1 LTALSPLQRR
11 GSPARQRMLLLAV
24 LLAAAL
30 LSAAPPARAST
41 QAMVMELHQASATV
55 SAPYFRVNAKPG
67 GRQAV
72 GTIQLFNRTS
82 RRLAVR
88 LDPVDGITANAL
100 GSLYGAVGEPIHGS
114 ALWLRLGSPRVSIPA
129 GGSRTVSVAIDVPGS
144 AGAGDFLSGVSV
156 QSIESSSAS
165 ELKRS
170 VAGVELLLPGP
181 REPRL
186 TFTGARAQRAHGAV
200 LFSLYATNSGNVI
213 LKEVRGHVLVTQGA
227 HTVLSSQIGPG
238 TFVSHTSI
246 EMPIEAIDTRAG
258 RAAAYR
264 IRAQLFYKHQVAK
277 LDTLVHAAG
286 DPGGQAGVWRRID
299 PGIASLLFGGLLAL
313 LLAVVVLLR
322 RRRCLLSHRATLRLL
337 ERMLPDFDER
347 EQPLSVIRV
356 AVDEPSRSKNRRLAR
371 LLRLELL
378 TEDVVCELS
387 GRGLLIVLPDTAGH
401 DATDLCTEL
410 ALLLAGAG
418 AQHEADSIETAT
430 ADSRED
436 LDELVQWLR
445 ASGLGMLGRGRAPA
459 QNATPA
465 LATSERSSIALRPSW
480 SSRLCELFG
489 PSFADLGNAQIE
501 ALVEHGVRADAD
513 LSFRATLYGK
523 SAVARRELCRDVAA
537 MRNDRGG
544 VIVLGVADRDSVA
557 VACPGVRLSRREE
570 RRMRETVA
578 SGTAPHAAF
587 SIQAVKGRARG
598 RGYYLLIAEPSPL
611 RPHAVLGE
619 TGLRY
624 PRRDGPSTRYL
635 SEIEVAD
642 VYRDRFRGER
652 AQIDRLGK
660 IGSEIL
666 DTVKPANRVAG
677 PNTPWLI
684 ASLVPNNQ
692 RALMISAAG
701 RDELEGWAR
710 AEHVSLDP
718 IDGFFEHPPAAG
730 VAVERYTVST
740 VLDSSDEPPHTSY
753 LEVHN
758 DGATAAARAFHPQQ
772 TGDAHVGSD
781 EGATTISE
789 SQLVQNA
796 LLALRVIGRSA
807 LHNAGAYGDAIV
819 ELRITGCAM
828 SLAGD
833 STGLR
838 ARAQQGRYVERAVSR
853 HTVPIEL
860 LAGDRGDFLVATR
873 MMLAD
878 IFHAFGIAEVPH
890 ITQQLRLRDTRDSGL
905 EPPVS
910 HDQGSLAKAGIS

>member
-1 LTALSPLQRR
+1 LTARSRLQRR
-11 GSPARQRMLLLAV
+11 GCPARHRVVLLAV
-24 LLAAAL
+24 LLASAL
-30 LSAAPPARAST
+30 LSAATPARAST
-41 QAMVMELHQASATV
+41 QAMIMDLHQASATA
-55 SAPYFRVNAKPG
+55 SAPYFRVDAKPG

-88 LDPVDGITANAL
+88 LDPVDGSTANAL

-129 GGSRTVSVAIDVPGS
+129 GGSRTVSVAIDVPAS

-156 QSIESSSAS
+156 QSIQSSSAS
-165 ELKRS
+165 EIQRS
-170 VAGVELLLPGP
+170 VAGVELLLGGP

-186 TFTGARAQRAHGAV
+186 SFTGARVQRAHAAV

-213 LKEVRGHVLVTQGA
+213 LKEVRGHVLITQGA
-227 HTVLSSQIGPG
+227 HTVLSSSIGPG

-246 EMPIEAIDTRAG
+246 EMPIEVVHPRAG
-258 RAAAYR
+258 RTGPYR
-264 IRAQLFYKHQVAK
+264 IHAQLFYKHEVAN
-277 LDTLVHAAG
+277 LNTLVQA
-286 DPGGQAGVWRRID
+286 PGGPSGRATGWRGID
-299 PGIASLLFGGLLAL
+299 PWIASLLLGALLAL

-322 RRRCLLSHRATLRLL
+322 RRRHLLSHRSTLRLL

-356 AVDEPSRSKNRRLAR
+356 ALGEPSRSKNRRLAGLFR
-371 LLRLELL
+371 RELL
-378 TEDVVCELS
+378 TADMVCELS
-387 GRGLLIVLPDTAGH
+387 GRGLLIVLPDTASH
-401 DATDLCTEL
+401 DATDLCGEF
-410 ALLLAGAG
+410 ARLLAGAG
-418 AQHEADSIETAT
+418 APHEADSIETAT
-430 ADSRED
+430 ADSTEE

-445 ASGLGMLGRGRAPA
+445 VSGLGVLGRGRAPA
-459 QNATPA
+459 ETAAPAGATA
-465 LATSERSSIALRPSW
+465 EHSSIALGPSW
-480 SSRLCELFG
+480 SSRLRDVFG
-489 PSFADLGNAQIE
+489 PSFADLENVDIA
-501 ALVEHGVRADAD
+501 ALVEQGVRADAD

-523 SAVARRELCRDVAA
+523 SAVEQRELCRDVAA

-587 SIQAVKGRARG
+587 SIQAVKGKARG
-598 RGYYLLIAEPSPL
+598 RGFYLLIAEPSPL

-624 PRRDGPSTRYL
+624 PRREGPSTRYL

-642 VYRDRFRGER
+642 LYRDRFRGER

-666 DTVKPANRVAG
+666 DTVKPASRVGG
-677 PNTPWLI
+677 PNTPWLV
-684 ASLVPNNQ
+684 ASLVPNDQ
-692 RALMISAAG
+692 RALMISSAG
-701 RDELEGWAR
+701 RDELQGWAR

-730 VAVERYTVST
+730 VGVERYTVST
-740 VLDSSDEPPHTSY
+740 VLDGGEEPPHTSY

-758 DGATAAARAFHPQQ
+758 DGATAAARAFHPEQA
-772 TGDAHVGSD
+772 GDPHVGRD
-781 EGATTISE
+781 EGATAISE

-807 LHNAGAYGDAIV
+807 LHNAGACGDAIV
-819 ELRITGCAM
+819 ELRISGCAM
-828 SLAGD
+828 KLGADFPAGHH
-833 STGLR
+833 
-838 ARAQQGRYVERAVSR
+838 QGRCIEQAVSR
-853 HTVPIEL
+853 HTVPIEF
-860 LAGDRGDFLVATR
+860 LAADRGDFLVATR

-890 ITQQLRLRDTRDSGL
+890 VTQQLRLRDTRDTEL
-905 EPPVS
+905 EPLLP
-910 HDQGSLAKAGIS
+910 HDGRSFAKAGIS